1 MATSFIVQR
10 SGREHWKLIQITVFF
25 NCICIL
31 HGTAVTQSVRSATIP
46 GRFLF
51 GGLFPVHQ
59 KGVDGTCGAI
69 NPDRGIQRLEAM
81 LFTLDEIN
89 LDQNILPGIRI
100 GTEIFDT
107 CARETIALDRSLE
120 FIRGTF
126 TSLDASDFRC
136 EDGSLA
142 KANKTPKAIA
152 GVIGGSYSSVSEQV
166 ANLLRLFKIPQIS
179 YASTSARL
187 SDKKRYDY
195 FIRTVPPDNFQ
206 AKAMVDI
213 VSKFNWTYVST
224 VASEGEYGV
233 SGIEAFVEEANAR
246 NICISESIKINSN
259 ANKNSY
265 IEAVQKLAASPEN
278 AKVIILFLRQED
290 AKGILRAVH
299 EKNMYGRFYWIAADG
314 WGQQT
319 AAVADHERAAEGA
332 LTLELQSTF
341 LPEFDKYFF
350 KLNPQDNKRNPWFRE
365 YWAKVHKCSW
375 PNVTHPITNPLAKFC
390 TGKEQLSLSVYKQE
404 SKVQFIYNAV
414 YALAIALHNMYADVC
429 GNRTEKAELCAEMTK
444 LNGETLLKLY
454 LLNTSFI
461 DKYGALVKFNE
472 KGDALGRYNIM
483 NYQLNRNTRLYEYV
497 LVGNWSTSLELETE
511 KIVWA
516 GGTKDIPSSRCSRP
530 CEYDEY
536 KHVGKNG
543 NSNQCCWMCIKCKE
557 YQYLKD
563 EFTCKECGYGEWPDL
578 DKKGCHSLAEK
589 YMQWNTIYA
598 IIPIVLACVGLFSTC
613 TVIVTFFN
621 FRDTPI
627 VMASGRELSYML
639 LSGCILCYLITFVLI
654 AKPSTFIC
662 GIQRFGVGFG
672 FSVMY
677 SSLLTKTNRISRIFD
692 SARRSA
698 RRPPFISPKSQ
709 IVIASILIFIQ
720 VLFTAIWLVLE
731 RPGTRLYTPNE
742 RRDEVILKCRTDDIS
757 FLMSL
762 VYNMLLIIICTYF
775 AIKTRKIPENFN
787 ESKFIGF
794 AMYTTCIIWLAFI
807 PIYFGTLNSFQ
818 IQITTLSVSISLSA
832 TVILVCLFTP
842 KMYIIVFHPAKNV
855 RKLTMNSTSTKK
867 PQLTTSSV
875 LNSNNYD
882 GSAGERI
889 KLSVNYDERFG
900 VTTTEKEGE
909 TENLDML

>member
-1 MATSFIVQR
+1 MATSFTVER
-10 SGREHWKLIQITVFF
+10 SGREHWKFIQITVFL
-25 NCICIL
+25 NYICIL

-46 GRFLF
+46 GRFLV

-136 EDGSLA
+136 EDESLA
-142 KANKTPKAIA
+142 KSNKTPKAIA

-265 IEAVQKLAASPEN
+265 IDAVQKLAASPEN

-299 EKNMYGRFYWIAADG
+299 EKSMYGRFYWIAADG

-390 TGKEQLSLSVYKQE
+390 TGKERLSLSVYKQE

-414 YALAIALHNMYADVC
+414 YALAIALHNMHANIC
-429 GNRTEKAELCAEMTK
+429 GNRTGKAELCAEMTK
-444 LNGETLLKLY
+444 LNGETLLKSY
-454 LLNTSFI
+454 LLNTSF
-461 DKYGALVKFNE
+461 
-472 KGDALGRYNIM
+472 
-483 NYQLNRNTRLYEYV
+483 T
-497 LVGNWSTSLELETE
+497 
-511 KIVWA
+511 
-516 GGTKDIPSSRCSRP
+516 
-530 CEYDEY
+530 
-536 KHVGKNG
+536 
-543 NSNQCCWMCIKCKE
+543 
-557 YQYLKD
+557 
-563 EFTCKECGYGEWPDL
+563 GE
-578 DKKGCHSLAEK
+578 
-589 YMQWNTIYA
+589 
-598 IIPIVLACVGLFSTC
+598 
-613 TVIVTFFN
+613 
-621 FRDTPI
+621 
-627 VMASGRELSYML
+627 
-639 LSGCILCYLITFVLI
+639 
-654 AKPSTFIC
+654 
-662 GIQRFGVGFG
+662 
-672 FSVMY
+672 
-677 SSLLTKTNRISRIFD
+677 
-692 SARRSA
+692 
-698 RRPPFISPKSQ
+698 
-709 IVIASILIFIQ
+709 
-720 VLFTAIWLVLE
+720 
-731 RPGTRLYTPNE
+731 
-742 RRDEVILKCRTDDIS
+742 
-757 FLMSL
+757 
-762 VYNMLLIIICTYF
+762 
-775 AIKTRKIPENFN
+775 
-787 ESKFIGF
+787 
-794 AMYTTCIIWLAFI
+794 
-807 PIYFGTLNSFQ
+807 
-818 IQITTLSVSISLSA
+818 
-832 TVILVCLFTP
+832 
-842 KMYIIVFHPAKNV
+842 
-855 RKLTMNSTSTKK
+855 
-867 PQLTTSSV
+867 
-875 LNSNNYD
+875 
-882 GSAGERI
+882 
-889 KLSVNYDERFG
+889 
-900 VTTTEKEGE
+900 
-909 TENLDML
+909 